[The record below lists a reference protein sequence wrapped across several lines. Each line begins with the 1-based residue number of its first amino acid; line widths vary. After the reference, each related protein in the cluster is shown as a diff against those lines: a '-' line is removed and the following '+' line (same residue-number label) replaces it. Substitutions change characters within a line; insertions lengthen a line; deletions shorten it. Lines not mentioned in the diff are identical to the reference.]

1 MGFAAS
7 NLGIISF
14 GSPVY
19 LAVVDFLMPLAM
31 PLLFLRADLR
41 RVIKSIGKLLQAFFL
56 GSTANYVVISDSLG
70 VSPSVLATANIIF
83 AVYFTSLF
91 AFWGQEW
98 LPSLQ
103 HRRMTS
109 TTIAI
114 SLAICKAG
122 AFLMKYLGIPGG
134 SLTAITAAVILLAT
148 LFPPIW
154 SACTFW
160 FSSRVIGSSGNLSS
174 MTTMAPSIFL
184 LGLAQA
190 VIHQAVILELAPLQQ
205 TKRWSSM
212 VIPSILAGIFGIAIA
227 TFLVNAFGFT
237 ILRFM

>member
-14 GSPVY
+14 ERTYGESSSPSGSSSKPSFLVPVKI
-19 LAVVDFLMPLAM
+19 VGR
-31 PLLFLRADLR
+31 LLPHLRH
-41 RVIKSIGKLLQAFFL
+41 IGGA
-56 GSTANYVVISDSLG
+56 ANYVVISDSLG